1 MDLNETWLFRI
12 SVLREKTYGNG
23 LLFLFFFFL
32 TLSFLHVN
40 NMKSHINME
49 QQQQQQKPC
58 ANHKDPD
65 KELNGEHLHLGLP
78 GSETI
83 SK

>member
-1 MDLNETWLFRI
+1 
-12 SVLREKTYGNG
+12 
-23 LLFLFFFFL
+23 
-32 TLSFLHVN
+32 
-40 NMKSHINME
+40 MKSHINME